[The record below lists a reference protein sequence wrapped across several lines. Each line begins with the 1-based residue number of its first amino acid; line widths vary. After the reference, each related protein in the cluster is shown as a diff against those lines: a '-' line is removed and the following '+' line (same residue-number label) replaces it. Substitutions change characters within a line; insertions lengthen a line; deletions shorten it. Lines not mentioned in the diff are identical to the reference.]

1 MAISRSS
8 WLEIPSG
15 SPFSLAN
22 IPFGIISTESD
33 SKPRP
38 AIAIG
43 DHALDLQAF
52 AAGNG
57 FSSLSTIQPHQAVF
71 SQPTLNDLAA
81 LGRPIHSVVRKYLQ
95 SIFTKDSQYPDILEN
110 NSSLQKISL
119 TPLKDVKNHLPFSIG
134 DYTDFY
140 VGLNHAV
147 NCSRILRGIGGLQP
161 NYKQLPVGYHG
172 RASSVVVSG
181 TPIKRPSGQILD
193 PEKPGDALP
202 IFSACRKLDFE
213 LELGC
218 FVCKPNDMGEPVPID
233 DAENNLFGVVLM
245 NDWSARDI
253 QSWEM
258 VPLGPF
264 NAKNFGTSISPW
276 VVTMEALAPFLTKGI
291 ENDQQILPYLD
302 EKRKENVYDIQLS
315 VDLTSGTL
323 FPRTHW
329 KTVANSVTANSGQ
342 TKTICKTSARN
353 LLFSFPQMLAQHTVG
368 GCPFNVGDL
377 MGSGTISGKDDRA
390 SYGALLEQTEN
401 GQIPIK
407 FDSGEERTFLLDG
420 DTITFQG
427 VCGDDPTSLVG
438 FGQCAGTIL
447 PAKKF

>member
-1 MAISRSS
+1 MAFLKS
-8 WLEIPSG
+8 WFPIPSG
-15 SPFSLAN
+15 SHFSLAN
-22 IPFGIISTESD
+22 IPFGIISTES
-33 SKPRP
+33 SPKPRVGV
-38 AIAIG
+38 AIG

-52 AAGNG
+52 AKHNG
-57 FSSLSTIQPHQAVF
+57 FSALSTIQPFQAVF
-71 SQPTLNDLAA
+71 SELNLNAFAA
-81 LGRPIHSVVRKYLQ
+81 LGRPVHSVVRKYIQ
-95 SIFTKDSQYPDILEN
+95 SIFAADTVHPDVLKDKPE
-110 NSSLQKISL
+110 LQKLALI
-119 TPLKDVKNHLPFSIG
+119 PLKDVINHIPFKIG

-140 VGLNHAV
+140 SGLNHAV

-181 TPIKRPSGQILD
+181 TPIKRPSGQILET
-193 PEKPGDALP
+193 PQAKAP

-218 FVCKPNDMGEPVPID
+218 FVCKPNDMGDPVLID
-233 DAENNLFGVVLM
+233 KAEENLFGVVLM

-264 NAKNFGTSISPW
+264 NAKNFGTSISAW
-276 VVTMEALAPFLTKGI
+276 VVTMDALEPFLTQGI
-291 ENDQQILPYLD
+291 ENDQEILSYLR
-302 EKRKENVYDIQLS
+302 EPRKENVYDIKLN
-315 VDLTSGTL
+315 VDL
-323 FPRTHW
+323 
-329 KTVANSVTANSGQ
+329 KTNSGKS
-342 TKTICKTSARN
+342 KTICKTSAKN
-353 LLFSFPQMLAQHTVG
+353 LLFSFPQMLAHHTVG

-377 MGSGTISGKDDRA
+377 MGSGTISGKDDRD

-420 DTITFQG
+420 DTITFTG
-427 VCGDDPTSLVG
+427 VCGNDPEQLVG
-438 FGQCAGTIL
+438 FGECSGMIL
-447 PAKKF
+447 PAVKF